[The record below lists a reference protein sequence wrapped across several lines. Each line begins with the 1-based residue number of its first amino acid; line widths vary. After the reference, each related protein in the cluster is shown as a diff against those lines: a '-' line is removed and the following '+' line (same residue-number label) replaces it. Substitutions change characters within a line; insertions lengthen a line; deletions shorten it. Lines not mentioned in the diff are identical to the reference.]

1 MQFGSFGFGL
11 AIGLVWFRLYFLQEV
26 VLLSFV
32 WVGFG
37 TRVVANWLH
46 FSHGW
51 ICFGFCGYWLVR
63 FWLVFLS
70 WCGVGAV

>member
-37 TRVVANWLH
+37 TRVVANWLR
-46 FSHGW
+46 FSHG
-51 ICFGFCGYWLVR
+51 
-63 FWLVFLS
+63 
-70 WCGVGAV
+70 